1 LKPLQTQRVVVWN
14 PNVELATGSLLCCLH
29 WARVLSDPSRCR
41 LSSGDVPLKGAQV
54 SAAHVESIVARL
66 DLLIARYH
74 GEVARSARDKL
85 DERVSVSAAVDA
97 AVDAAVEVDPSKVSA
112 LAQLDGAVA
121 QLFERLTQPVAET
134 RRVFNWAL
142 RGRSA

>member
-1 LKPLQTQRVVVWN
+1 MKPLQTQRVVVWN

-97 AVDAAVEVDPSKVSA
+97 AVEVDPSKVSA